1 MGRIKRLKRAEAP
14 LPPSRET
21 LVCPLCDRPIPA
33 EQLDA
38 HHFVPRSQGGKET
51 RYLHRIC
58 HRQVHALFTEVEL
71 ARHYA
76 TPEALRAHPD
86 MARFLAWVS
95 KRPPGFQER
104 VRGSDRKREV
114 RRGVERPTLPTT
126 SASDTN

>member
-1 MGRIKRLKRAEAP
+1 MGRIKRLQRTRAVAP
-14 LPPSRET
+14 PPAHQHI
-21 LVCPLCDRPIPA
+21 CPLCDRPIPA

-58 HRQVHALFTEVEL
+58 HRQVHALFTEFEL

-86 MARFLAWVS
+86 MARFLVWVS

-104 VRGSDRKREV
+104 VRGSERKRDA
-114 RRGVERPTLPTT
+114 RRGAQRQTQPTSKT
-126 SASDTN
+126 SDTN